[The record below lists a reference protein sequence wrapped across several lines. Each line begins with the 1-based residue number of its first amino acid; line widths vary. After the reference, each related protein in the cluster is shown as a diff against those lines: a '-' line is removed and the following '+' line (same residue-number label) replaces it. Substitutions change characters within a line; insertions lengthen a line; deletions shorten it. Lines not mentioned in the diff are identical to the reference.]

1 MDQLILLAL
10 VFLVGLVSGIMGYRY
25 FYKKDAAR
33 IEELAAQIKA
43 LGERV

>member
-1 MDQLILLAL
+1 MELIPFALAF
-10 VFLVGLVSGIMGYRY
+10 VVGAGAGVMVYRY